1 MRGWPAFLL
10 AAGIILAAASQ
21 YASAGSLSIQLSVI
35 QANYTPGQ
43 ALSGLIS
50 VSYDFLLPRSAVMQ
64 AYMNEQAWEQTL
76 ATGYANYWST
86 SRNELWR
93 KGATSGDWQKVK
105 EIYLDC
111 DNDAVLLLVEQ
122 QGKGACHTGSY
133 SCFYT
138 KVF

>member
-1 MRGWPAFLL
+1 MSLDQKVKTDINKRG
-10 AAGIILAAASQ
+10 
-21 YASAGSLSIQLSVI
+21 
-35 QANYTPGQ
+35 
-43 ALSGLIS
+43 GLVVAIAQEAITKQ
-50 VSYDFLLPRSAVMQ
+50 VLMQ